1 MEKIELLKKQGDA
14 LFDSR
19 GTLMSLWQEIANNFY
34 PERADFTET
43 RELGEEFASHLDTS
57 YPILARRDLGNQIG
71 GMLRPTNKEWFSI
84 IKKYD
89 ENLDTSGQQW
99 LEWAAKIQKRAM
111 YDPVTMFTRS
121 TKQADQDWAAFGSPV
136 LTARMN
142 YQENALLYRCWHL
155 RDVAWQED
163 YVGRIGTVYRKWK
176 PDALTLS
183 AIFGGSEEGTPR
195 IHAGMKGVHKKI
207 SECLKKDPY
216 KEFNVYH
223 CEVPSATY
231 GDGEWGDKPLVSVYY
246 DVDNNHV
253 MEEIGIYESEYVIPR
268 WQTVSG
274 SQYAFSPAVT
284 AALPDA
290 RLLQAV
296 ASVLLDASEKL
307 VTPPMVAVQEAIRS
321 DISVYAGG
329 ITWVDADY
337 DERLGEVLREIRQTG
352 NLPVGFEMQ
361 ADTREM
367 IAEAFFLNKLALP
380 PPVSGMTA
388 YEASERVAEYIR
400 QALPLFEPMETEYNG
415 QLCEKTFNIL
425 MKNGAFGNPQSM
437 PESLYGGD
445 IGFQFESPMREAVE
459 RVKGQR
465 FVETKDL
472 IMSAMELDP
481 SAGYVVDA
489 AEAVRDALEGMGSPA
504 KWRRPKD
511 EVEAMKATDEQA
523 AQTQQMLEMAQQG
536 ADIAKTA
543 GDVEG
548 NEGAEGM
555 NV

>member
-14 LFDSR
+14 LFSSR
-19 GTLMSLWQEIANNFY
+19 GNLMSLWQEIANNFY
-34 PERADFTET
+34 PERADFTEA
-43 RELGEEFASHLDTS
+43 RDLGEDFASNLDTS
-57 YPILARRDLGNQIG
+57 YPLLARRDLANQIG

-84 IKKYD
+84 IKRYE

-99 LEWAAKIQKRAM
+99 LEWAGKIQKRAM
-111 YDPVTMFTRS
+111 YDPVAMFTRA
-121 TKQADQDWAAFGSPV
+121 TKEADHDWAAFGQTV
-136 LTARMN
+136 LSVRMN
-142 YQENALLYRCWHL
+142 FNENALLYRCWHL
-155 RDVAWQED
+155 RDVAWKED
-163 YVGRIGTVYRKWK
+163 SIGRVGSVYRKWK
-176 PDALTLS
+176 TDALTLKT
-183 AIFGGSEEGTPR
+183 IFKDKVHRKVVEC
-195 IHAGMKGVHKKI
+195 MK
-207 SECLKKDPY
+207 
-216 KEFNVYH
+216 KEPFKEVNTYH
-223 CEVPSATY
+223 FEVPAEMY
-231 GDGEWGDKPLVSVYY
+231 GGAEKWGDKPIVSVYY

-253 MEEIGIYESEYVIPR
+253 MEEIGIYEGEYVVPR

-274 SQYAFSPAVT
+274 SQYAFSPAAT

-290 RLLQAV
+290 RLLQSV
-296 ASVLLDASEKL
+296 ASVLLDASEKI
-307 VTPPMVAVQEAIRS
+307 VNPPMVAVQEAVRS

-337 DERLGEVLREIRQTG
+337 DERLGEVLREMRQGG

-400 QALPLFEPMETEYNG
+400 QALPLFEPMEAEYNG
-415 QLCEKTFNIL
+415 ALCEKTFNIL
-425 MKNGAFGNPQSM
+425 MKNGAFGSPQSM

-445 IGFQFESPMREAVE
+445 ISFQFESPMREAVE

-465 FVETKDL
+465 FIETKDL
-472 IMSAMELDP
+472 IAAAMELDP
-481 SAGYVVDA
+481 AAGYVVNA

-511 EVEAMKATDEQA
+511 EVAAMQEADMQA
-523 AQTQQMLEMAQQG
+523 QQAQQMLEMAQQG
-536 ADIAKTA
+536 ADVVKTVGEA
-543 GDVEG
+543 GAGEMM
-548 NEGAEGM
+548 EGA
-555 NV
+555 V

>member
-1 MEKIELLKKQGDA
+1 MEKVELLKKQGDA
-14 LFDSR
+14 LFSSR
-19 GTLMSLWQEIANNFY
+19 GNLMSLWQEIANNFY

-43 RELGEEFASHLDTS
+43 RELGEEFASDLDTS
-57 YPILARRDLGNQIG
+57 YPLLARRDLGNQIG

-84 IKKYD
+84 IKRYD
-89 ENLDTSGQQW
+89 EELDTSGQQW

-111 YDPVTMFTRS
+111 YDPVAMFTRS
-121 TKQADQDWAAFGSPV
+121 TKEADHDWAAFGQAV
-136 LTARMN
+136 MTVRMN
-142 YQENALLYRCWHL
+142 FKENALLYRTWHL
-155 RDVAWQED
+155 RDVAWRED
-163 YVGRIGTVYRKWK
+163 SIGRIGTVYRKWK

-183 AIFGGSEEGTPR
+183 QIFGDKCHRKVTES
-195 IHAGMKGVHKKI
+195 
-207 SECLKKDPY
+207 LKKDPY
-216 KEFNVYH
+216 KEFNIYH
-223 CEVPSATY
+223 CEVPAGTY
-231 GDGEWGDKPLVSVYY
+231 GEDWGDKPLVSVYY

-253 MEEIGIYESEYVIPR
+253 MEEVGIYEGEYVIPR

-274 SQYAFSPAVT
+274 SQYAFSPAAT

-290 RLLQAV
+290 RLIQAV
-296 ASVLLDASEKL
+296 ASVLLDASEKI
-307 VTPPMVAVQEAIRS
+307 VDPPMVAVQEAIRS
-321 DISVYAGG
+321 DISIYAGG

-337 DERLGEVLREIRQTG
+337 DERLGEVLREMKQSG

-400 QALPLFEPMETEYNG
+400 QALPLFEPMESEYNG
-415 QLCEKTFNIL
+415 ALCEKTFNIL
-425 MKNGAFGNPQSM
+425 MKNGAFGSPQSM

-445 IGFQFESPMREAVE
+445 ITFQFESPMREAVE

-465 FVETKDL
+465 FAETKD
-472 IMSAMELDP
+472 IIASAMELDP

-489 AEAVRDALEGMGSPA
+489 SEAVRDALEGMGSPA

-511 EVEAMKATDEQA
+511 EVEAMKAADAEA
-523 AQTQQMLEMAQQG
+523 AQTQKMLEMAQG
-536 ADIAKTA
+536 AADVAKTVS
-543 GDVEG
+543 DVDMGEV
-548 NEGAEGM
+548 

>member
-14 LFDSR
+14 LFTNR
-19 GTLMSLWQEIANNFY
+19 GNLMSLWQEIANNFY

-43 RELGEEFASHLDTS
+43 RELGQEFAGHLDTS
-57 YPILARRDLGNQIG
+57 YPLLARRDLGNQIG

-84 IKKYD
+84 IKRYD
-89 ENLDTSGQQW
+89 DDLDTSGQQW

-111 YDPVTMFTRS
+111 YDPVAMFTRA
-121 TKQADQDWAAFGSPV
+121 TKEADHDWAAFGQTV
-136 LTARMN
+136 LSMRMN
-142 YQENALLYRCWHL
+142 YNENALLYRCWHL

-163 YVGRIGTVYRKWK
+163 SIGRVGTVFRKWK

-183 AIFGGSEEGTPR
+183 QIFGKADDNHRHPSLHG
-195 IHAGMKGVHKKI
+195 IHRKVAD
-207 SECLKKDPY
+207 CLKKDPY
-216 KEFNVYH
+216 KEINVYH
-223 CEVPSATY
+223 CEVPAETY
-231 GDGEWGDKPLVSVYY
+231 GDPEQWGDKPLVSIYY
-246 DVDNNHV
+246 DIDNNHV
-253 MEEIGIYESEYVIPR
+253 MEEIAIYEGEYVIPR

-274 SQYAFSPAVT
+274 SQYAFSPATV

-290 RLLQAV
+290 RLIQAV
-296 ASVLLDASEKL
+296 ASVLLDASEKI
-307 VTPPMVAVQEAIRS
+307 VDPPIVAVQEAIRS
-321 DISVYAGG
+321 DISIYAGG

-380 PPVSGMTA
+380 PPVTGMTA
-388 YEASERVAEYIR
+388 YETSERVAEYIR
-400 QALPLFEPMETEYNG
+400 QALPLFEPMESEYNG
-415 QLCEKTFNIL
+415 AICDKTFNIL

-445 IGFQFESPMREAVE
+445 ISFQFESPMREAVE

-472 IMSAMELDP
+472 IASAMELDP
-481 SAGYVVDA
+481 AAGYIIDPV
-489 AEAVRDALEGMGSPA
+489 EAVRDALEGMGSPA

-511 EVEAMKATDEQA
+511 EIEAMKAADKQA
-523 AQTQQMLEMAQQG
+523 AELQQTLQIAQQG
-536 ADIAKTA
+536 ADVAKTA
-543 GDVEG
+543 
-548 NEGAEGM
+548 NEAGITEESVEGM